1 MIETEK
7 DGSVFFERTH
17 LLKLKHRALRAG
29 MWYRLLPRIDRV
41 LVDLT
46 IKVADNV
53 RSSRLARSL
62 LLVASKLESLL
73 ATKLSRAVREFGL
86 PLAEKFSQFAQ
97 QWGYKAAA
105 IWASD
110 KAYARFWAV
119 LKLNGYPDRG

>member
-1 MIETEK
+1 MNKTEK
-7 DGSVFFERTH
+7 DGSVFFERAS

-53 RSSRLARSL
+53 RSSRLARSIL
-62 LLVASKLESLL
+62 IVASKLESLL
-73 ATKLSRAVREFGL
+73 ESKLSRAVREFGL
-86 PLAEKFSQFAQ
+86 PLAEKFSQFAL

-105 IWASD
+105 FWASD
-110 KAYARFWAV
+110 KNYARFWAV
-119 LKLNGYPDRG
+119 LKLNGHPGLG